1 MRCASILI
9 KEFFCFRADLPLYA
23 IAPVHSRY
31 PSGTSH
37 VQVMAGLFYP
47 CECCSRELNAQK
59 LQLVKNSK
67 LFSVKKEK
75 RQVEK
80 KLELILFRFRD
91 TSNHQGVEF
100 SPKKRRR
107 LIHLYPCLIIIQNFH
122 LVFLNSIKL
131 MINLITDAWPL
142 DVDLLQAC

>member
-1 MRCASILI
+1 
-9 KEFFCFRADLPLYA
+9 
-23 IAPVHSRY
+23 
-31 PSGTSH
+31 
-37 VQVMAGLFYP
+37 MAGLFYP

-67 LFSVKKEK
+67 RFSVKKEK

-80 KLELILFRFRD
+80 KLVVILFRFRD
-91 TSNHQGVEF
+91 TSNNQGVEF

-142 DVDLLQAC
+142 DVDLLQACWKCVTCSKINKLQSYIITRNDVPLSELEFNSKLDNSL